1 MFECS
6 SAANEDYEVHTTGS
20 NAPVYPEGSNNPHSP
35 DNELENFF
43 NISLE
48 LLCIV
53 TTDGYFLKMSKE
65 WENVL
70 GYPISELLH
79 KSIYDFIHPD
89 DMEPTRMEVQS
100 LQANHPVTR
109 FVNRYR
115 NRNGGYRYLEWN
127 SVPTGQRIFA
137 AARDITDRVHL
148 HQSLEQSIKKEKEL
162 NELMSRV
169 VSMASH
175 EFRTPLTSIL
185 MSTENLRSYW
195 SRMNVQQI
203 DTKLANI
210 HSQISHLTAIVNNV
224 LQISR
229 IQEGKLS
236 PQLSTVEMVGFCRS
250 VIDNFLADSKQNTSI
265 GFTCTTSGI
274 NIHADEIMLRQVLV
288 NLISNAV
295 KYSQPHPEIQVDLT
309 VRNEQAVLTI
319 RDNGIGI
326 PENEKK
332 EIFQPFYR
340 ASNVRGI
347 EGHGL
352 GLNIVKET
360 IELHNGTIR
369 FESVQHQGT
378 TFIVQLP
385 VVHPM
390 NNQ

>member
-1 MFECS
+1 
-6 SAANEDYEVHTTGS
+6 
-20 NAPVYPEGSNNPHSP
+20 
-35 DNELENFF
+35 
-43 NISLE
+43 
-48 LLCIV
+48 
-53 TTDGYFLKMSKE
+53 
-65 WENVL
+65 
-70 GYPISELLH
+70 
-79 KSIYDFIHPD
+79 
-89 DMEPTRMEVQS
+89 
-100 LQANHPVTR
+100 
-109 FVNRYR
+109 
-115 NRNGGYRYLEWN
+115 
-127 SVPTGQRIFA
+127 
-137 AARDITDRVHL
+137 
-148 HQSLEQSIKKEKEL
+148 
-162 NELMSRV
+162 
-169 VSMASH
+169 
-175 EFRTPLTSIL
+175 
-185 MSTENLRSYW
+185 
-195 SRMNVQQI
+195 
-203 DTKLANI
+203 
-210 HSQISHLTAIVNNV
+210 
-224 LQISR
+224 
-229 IQEGKLS
+229 
-236 PQLSTVEMVGFCRS
+236 
-250 VIDNFLADSKQNTSI
+250 
-265 GFTCTTSGI
+265 
-274 NIHADEIMLRQVLV
+274 MLRQVLV

>member
-1 MFECS
+1 
-6 SAANEDYEVHTTGS
+6 
-20 NAPVYPEGSNNPHSP
+20 
-35 DNELENFF
+35 
-43 NISLE
+43 
-48 LLCIV
+48 
-53 TTDGYFLKMSKE
+53 
-65 WENVL
+65 
-70 GYPISELLH
+70 
-79 KSIYDFIHPD
+79 
-89 DMEPTRMEVQS
+89 
-100 LQANHPVTR
+100 
-109 FVNRYR
+109 
-115 NRNGGYRYLEWN
+115 
-127 SVPTGQRIFA
+127 
-137 AARDITDRVHL
+137 
-148 HQSLEQSIKKEKEL
+148 
-162 NELMSRV
+162 
-169 VSMASH
+169 
-175 EFRTPLTSIL
+175 
-185 MSTENLRSYW
+185 
-195 SRMNVQQI
+195 MNVQQI

-210 HSQISHLTAIVNNV
+210 HSQISHLTALVNNV